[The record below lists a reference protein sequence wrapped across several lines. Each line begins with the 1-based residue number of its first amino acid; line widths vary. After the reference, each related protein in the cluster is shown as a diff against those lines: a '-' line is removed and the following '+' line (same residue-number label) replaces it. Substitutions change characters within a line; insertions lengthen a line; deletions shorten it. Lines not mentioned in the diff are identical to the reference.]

1 MYGKFVGFVYYTNI
15 VIQSVLSLL
24 CPVALL
30 TALAWYLVEKQGLP
44 EWVYVPAILLGTV
57 SGLFSMVKYVISA
70 TRAAEALAKERQM
83 AEKKKT
89 DGGAD
94 KSSNGKPSH
103 GGKE

>member
-30 TALAWYLVEKQGLP
+30 TALAWYLVEKRGLP
-44 EWVYVPAILLGTV
+44 DWVYVPAVLLGTV

-70 TRAAEALAKERQM
+70 TRAAEALAKQRQ
-83 AEKKKT
+83 AAARKKT
-89 DGGAD
+89 DGDAE
-94 KSSNGKPSH
+94 KPSH